1 MDRDSVSGWIGPG
14 GCWYSHIRGELLW
27 DHWDLCLCVFC
38 CLEVYL
44 TRHMWHNCC
53 TSVPSYWK
61 SRYSLFSFG
70 WSPAQTLQKFTIMQ
84 DSNEAVQ
91 DMPEVGWFWSCSDLW
106 QILYVLT
113 LFPMKSIIVGIGESV
128 CVFCFEQ
135 THIRHDIRE
144 SYFLGLIDTVYSF
157 NLLQW
162 LRRLARYCVVC
173 VCQESRKLSKSRHGE

>member
-14 GCWYSHIRGELLW
+14 GCWYSHIRGELLS

-61 SRYSLFSFG
+61 SRYSSLFSFG

-135 THIRHDIRE
+135 THIQHTWILLFWSNWHSLLIQLAAMIE
-144 SYFLGLIDTVYSF
+144 ASSQVLCGLC
-157 NLLQW
+157 L
-162 LRRLARYCVVC
+162 
-173 VCQESRKLSKSRHGE
+173 SRI